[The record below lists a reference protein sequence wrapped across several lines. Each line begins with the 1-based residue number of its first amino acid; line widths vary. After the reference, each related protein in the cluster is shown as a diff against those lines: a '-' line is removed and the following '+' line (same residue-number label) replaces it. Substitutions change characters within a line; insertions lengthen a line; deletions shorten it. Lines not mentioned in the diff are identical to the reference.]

1 LRLDKFLKV
10 SRIIKQR
17 GKSKFMCDNSHVKVN
32 GNCKK
37 PCYQVNE
44 GDIIEIDDLKATRKY
59 QVLEVPPGKGN
70 VSREKSRTLTEL
82 QEEHAKEWL

>member
-1 LRLDKFLKV
+1 MRGESFLRLDKFLKV

-37 PCYQVNE
+37 PCYQVN
-44 GDIIEIDDLKATRKY
+44 
-59 QVLEVPPGKGN
+59 
-70 VSREKSRTLTEL
+70 
-82 QEEHAKEWL
+82 